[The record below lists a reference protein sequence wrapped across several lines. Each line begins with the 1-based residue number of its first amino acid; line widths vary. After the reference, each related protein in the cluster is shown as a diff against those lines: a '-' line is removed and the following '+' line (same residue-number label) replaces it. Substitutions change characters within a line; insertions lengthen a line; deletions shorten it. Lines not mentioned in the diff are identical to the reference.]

1 MVSTVTVAWWKIGAQ
16 AGFGSSLGGTW
27 GSFALWIKVGTHMSL
42 QSHYAVIQEK
52 HHKLEALINEETHR
66 PSPDLA
72 MLQTMKKQKLLLK
85 EELERIRGL
94 ELQRLDA
101 A

>member
-1 MVSTVTVAWWKIGAQ
+1 
-16 AGFGSSLGGTW
+16 
-27 GSFALWIKVGTHMSL
+27 MSL

-52 HHKLEALINEETHR
+52 HSKLEGLINEESHR

-72 MLQTMKKQKLLLK
+72 MLQTLKKQKLLLK
-85 EELERIRGL
+85 EELERIRATG
-94 ELQRLDA
+94 LQRQDA

>member
-1 MVSTVTVAWWKIGAQ
+1 
-16 AGFGSSLGGTW
+16 
-27 GSFALWIKVGTHMSL
+27 MSL

-52 HHKLEALINEETHR
+52 HSKLENLINEESHR

-72 MLQTMKKQKLLLK
+72 MLQTLKKQKLLLK
-85 EELERIRGL
+85 EELERIRATG
-94 ELQRLDA
+94 LQRQDA